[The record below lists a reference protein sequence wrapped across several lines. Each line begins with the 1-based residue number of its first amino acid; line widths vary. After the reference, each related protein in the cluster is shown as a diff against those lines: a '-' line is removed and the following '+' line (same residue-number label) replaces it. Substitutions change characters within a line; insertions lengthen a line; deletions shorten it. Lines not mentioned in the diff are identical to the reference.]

1 MGRQYKL
8 SLSSLDE
15 TRKAKLLAWVQD
27 MVPRMPVDDFMSSW
41 HDGVVLCCLLEEVC
55 PGLCPRP
62 ELLKPHHRVNNC
74 RLGIKLAQKYLRLP
88 KVRASQCACVQEITH
103 VHIHS
108 RARSGT
114 HARTHTF
121 RLTVVTLILYAFT
134 IQVHTCVCVCVTEI
148 KEVTKT
154 DNVHIYK
161 HIYTTISC
169 CTLTCVQ

>member
-8 SLSSLDE
+8 SLSSVDE

-103 VHIHS
+103 IYILTRSLWHTYIQTDSGDVDPVRIHN
-108 RARSGT
+108 SGT
-114 HARTHTF
+114 H
-121 RLTVVTLILYAFT
+121 
-134 IQVHTCVCVCVTEI
+134 VCVCVQEI
-148 KEVTKT
+148 KEVTKN
-154 DNVHIYK
+154 DNVHIYE
-161 HIYTTISC
+161 HIYIRAFPAVHGLS
-169 CTLTCVQ
+169 